1 MRVCNGLH
9 QMLLKLPTKRKLS
22 FYICVVK
29 KYEEYWCKNMRNTG
43 AKIVH
48 LCTIATIIMHI
59 YTVTIACAFN
69 ILLVFSLSCLY
80 SHSHSHLT
88 LSLFLLSPHLTSP
101 HYPFVSAKFAC
112 GYRAKLVFA
121 GSESG
126 GFGVGIFV
134 VRDKAF
140 IFFLFFFFHKPIF
153 IRQVK

>member
-29 KYEEYWCKNMRNTG
+29 KYEEYWCKNMRNTGAKILVQKYEEYWCKNMRNTG

-88 LSLFLLSPHLTSP
+88 LSLFLLSPNLTPPSSLP
-101 HYPFVSAKFAC
+101 SS
-112 GYRAKLVFA
+112 LV
-121 GSESG
+121 GTEPNSSLL
-126 GFGVGIFV
+126 V
-134 VRDKAF
+134 VKMVVLVLEF
-140 IFFLFFFFHKPIF
+140 S
-153 IRQVK
+153 

>member
-88 LSLFLLSPHLTSP
+88 LSLFLLSPHLTPPSSLP
-101 HYPFVSAKFAC
+101 SS
-112 GYRAKLVFA
+112 LV
-121 GSESG
+121 GTEPNSSLL
-126 GFGVGIFV
+126 V
-134 VRDKAF
+134 VKVVVLVLE
-140 IFFLFFFFHKPIF
+140 FL
-153 IRQVK
+153 

>member
-1 MRVCNGLH
+1 MHNCTKWKKWLILH
-9 QMLLKLPTKRKLS
+9 NLSKKTPTL
-22 FYICVVK
+22 VGVK
-29 KYEEYWCKNMRNTG
+29 
-43 AKIVH
+43 
-48 LCTIATIIMHI
+48 LCTIATV
-59 YTVTIACAFN
+59 TVYICTVIVACAFN
-69 ILLVFSLSCLY
+69 ILLVFSLACLC

-101 HYPFVSAKFAC
+101 HPPPFVFAEFTC
-112 GYRAKLVFA
+112 GHVAKLVFA

-153 IRQVK
+153 VRQVK